1 MEVIAMTETLE
12 QLEALLDDLN
22 PETRRHALAALLERA
37 KTGQVKLPHRGESFN
52 MHCHSFFSY
61 NGYGYSPSGL
71 VWRGMKQGLMAMGLV
86 DFDVLDGVAEFEEAC
101 RLACMPCGAGLET
114 RVFVPEFADR
124 EINSPGEPGISYHMG
139 MGFVPGT
146 VAEPAVAASLRDQAR
161 ARNERMVER
170 VNTLLDEIAL
180 DYAKDVLPLTPT
192 GNATERHV
200 CAAYCSKAEDVYPDP
215 DRRAAFWAA
224 KLGMDAEAVKTGM
237 DDPPGFQGVIRAKTM
252 KRGGVGYAEAK
263 GEDFPTADQVN
274 RFALANGAIP
284 VFALLDGTSSGEQC
298 MDELLDVMQA
308 GGVAAVNIIPDR
320 NWNIKDPGVRQ
331 LKVAKLYDFVE
342 KAKARALPIFVG
354 TEMNAHGQRFV
365 DDFAAPEMAPLH
377 GVFMA
382 GAWLLHAHTLL
393 QARAG
398 MGYLSPWAA
407 RNFAVTA
414 EKNAFYEAFGRT
426 AAKAP
431 SGALGQIG
439 PDLNPAEALRAV
451 SE

>member
-1 MEVIAMTETLE
+1 MAETLE
-12 QLEALLDDLN
+12 QLESLLDDFN
-22 PETRRHALAALLERA
+22 PDKRRYALVTLLERA
-37 KTGQVKLPHRGESFN
+37 KTGEVKLPPRGESFN

-61 NGYGYSPSGL
+61 NGYGYSPTGL
-71 VWRGMKQGLMAMGLV
+71 VWRGLKQGLMAMGLV
-86 DFDVLDGVAEFEEAC
+86 DFDVLDGVAEFQEAC
-101 RLACMPCGAGLET
+101 RLACIPCGAGLET

-139 MGFVPGT
+139 MGFISGT
-146 VAEPAVAASLRDQAR
+146 VAEAAVAASLRDQAR
-161 ARNERMVER
+161 ARNERIVER

-180 DYAKDVLPLTPT
+180 DYTADVLPLTPA

-200 CAAYCSKAEDVYPDP
+200 CAAYYAKAEEVHPDRE
-215 DRRAAFWAA
+215 RRAAYWAA
-224 KLGMDAEAVKTGM
+224 KLGTDADAVKKSL
-237 DDPPGFQGVIRAKTM
+237 DDAPAFQGVIRAKTM
-252 KRGGVGYAEAK
+252 KKGGVGYAEAK

-298 MDELLDVMQA
+298 MDELIDVMQA

-320 NWNIKDPGVRQ
+320 NWNIKDPETRRV
-331 LKVAKLYDFVE
+331 KVAKLYDFVE
-342 KAKARALPIFVG
+342 KAKARSLPIFVG

-407 RNFAVTA
+407 HSFSEAA
-414 EKNAFYEAFGRT
+414 QKNAFYEAFGRAAAT
-426 AAKAP
+426 AQ

-451 SE
+451 TE

>member
-1 MEVIAMTETLE
+1 MAETLE
-12 QLEALLDDLN
+12 QLEALLDDFN
-22 PETRRHALAALLERA
+22 PDTRRRALTTLLERV
-37 KTGQVKLPHRGESFN
+37 KTGQAKLPLRGDSFN
-52 MHCHSFFSY
+52 MHCHSFFSF

-71 VWRGMKQGLMAMGLV
+71 VWRGLKQGLMAMGLV

-101 RLACMPCGAGLET
+101 RVSCMPCGAGLET

-146 VAEPAVAASLRDQAR
+146 LAEPAVAAGLRDQAR
-161 ARNERMVER
+161 ARNERIVER
-170 VNTLLDEIAL
+170 VNTLLDAIEL
-180 DYAKDVLPLTPT
+180 DYAKDVLPLTPA

-200 CAAYCSKAEDVYPDP
+200 CAAYYAKAEDSYPDRN
-215 DRRAAFWAA
+215 RRADFWASR
-224 KLGMDAEAVKTGM
+224 LGMDAESVKKNL
-237 DDPPGFQGVIRAKTM
+237 DDAPAFQGVIRAKTM
-252 KRGGVGYAEAK
+252 KKGGVGYVEAK
-263 GEDFPTADQVN
+263 GEDFPTAEQVN

-320 NWNIKDPGVRQ
+320 NWNIKDPGVKQ
-331 LKVAKLYDFVE
+331 VKVAKLHNFVE
-342 KAKARALPIFVG
+342 KAKARDLPIFVG

-377 GVFMA
+377 GVFTA

-393 QARAG
+393 QSRAG
-398 MGYLSPWAA
+398 MGYLSPWAV
-407 RNFAVTA
+407 RNFSTTA
-414 EKNAFYEAFGRT
+414 DKNAFYEAFGR
-426 AAKAP
+426 AAATAP

>member
-1 MEVIAMTETLE
+1 MAETLE
-12 QLEALLDDLN
+12 QLEASLDDFN
-22 PETRRHALAALLERA
+22 ADVRRQALVALLERA
-37 KTGQVKLPHRGESFN
+37 KTGEVKLPLRGESFN
-52 MHCHSFFSY
+52 MHCHTFFSF
-61 NGYGYSPSGL
+61 NGYGYSPTGL
-71 VWRGMKQGLMAMGLV
+71 VWRGLKQGLMAMGLV
-86 DFDVLDGVAEFEEAC
+86 DFDVLDGVAEFQEAC
-101 RLACMPCGAGLET
+101 RLACMPCGAGMET

-146 VAEPAVAASLRDQAR
+146 VAEPAMAASMRAQAS
-161 ARNERMVER
+161 ARTERIVER

-180 DYAKDVLPLTPT
+180 DYAEDVLPLTPA

-200 CAAYCSKAEDVYPDP
+200 CAAYYAKAEEEYPDR
-215 DRRAAFWAA
+215 DRRAAFWAS
-224 KLGMDAEAVKTGM
+224 KLGVDAEAVKKNL
-237 DDPPGFQGVIRAKTM
+237 DDAPGFQGVIRAKTM
-252 KRGGVGYAEAK
+252 KKGGVGYIEAK

-274 RFALANGAIP
+274 RFAQANGAIP

-320 NWNIKDPGVRQ
+320 NWNIKDPETKRV
-331 LKVAKLYDFVE
+331 KVAKLHDFVD

-354 TEMNAHGQRFV
+354 TEMNAYGQRFV

-393 QARAG
+393 QERAG
-398 MGYLSPWAA
+398 MGYLSPWAT
-407 RNFAVTA
+407 RNFAATA
-414 EKNAFYEAFGRT
+414 AKNAFYEAFGR
-426 AAKAP
+426 AASSAP

-439 PDLNPAEALRAV
+439 PDLNPAEALRAIA
-451 SE
+451 E

>member
-1 MEVIAMTETLE
+1 MADTLE
-12 QLEALLDDLN
+12 QLEALLDDFNADVRLK
-22 PETRRHALAALLERA
+22 ALTTLLERA
-37 KTGQVKLPHRGESFN
+37 KTGQVKLPPRGESFN
-52 MHCHSFFSY
+52 MHCHSFFSF
-61 NGYGYSPSGL
+61 NGYGYSPTGL

-86 DFDVLDGVAEFEEAC
+86 DFDVLDGVAEFQEAC
-101 RLACMPCGAGLET
+101 RLACMPCGAGMET

-146 VAEPAVAASLRDQAR
+146 VVEPAVAASLREQAG
-161 ARNERMVER
+161 ARTGRIVER
-170 VNTLLDEIAL
+170 VNTLLSEIAL
-180 DYAKDVLPLTPT
+180 DYAEDVLPLTPA

-200 CAAYCSKAEDVYPDP
+200 CAAYYAKAQETYPDP
-215 DRRAAFWAA
+215 ERRAAFWAA
-224 KLGMDAEAVKTGM
+224 KLGLDAEAVKKNL
-237 DDPPGFQGVIRAKTM
+237 DDAPGFQGIIRTKTM
-252 KRGGVGYAEAK
+252 KKGGVGYIEAK

-274 RFALANGAIP
+274 HFALANGAIP

-320 NWNIKDPGVRQ
+320 NWNIKDPGVKRV
-331 LKVAKLYDFVE
+331 KVAKFYDFVE
-342 KAKARALPIFVG
+342 KAKARDLPIFVG

-377 GVFMA
+377 GVFTA

-398 MGYLSPWAA
+398 MGYLSPWAGH
-407 RNFAVTA
+407 NFTSTA
-414 EKNAFYEAFGRT
+414 EKNRFYEAFGR
-426 AAKAP
+426 AAATAP

-439 PDLNPAEALRAV
+439 PDLNPAEALRSV

>member
-1 MEVIAMTETLE
+1 
-12 QLEALLDDLN
+12 
-22 PETRRHALAALLERA
+22 
-37 KTGQVKLPHRGESFN
+37 
-52 MHCHSFFSY
+52 
-61 NGYGYSPSGL
+61 
-71 VWRGMKQGLMAMGLV
+71 
-86 DFDVLDGVAEFEEAC
+86 
-101 RLACMPCGAGLET
+101 MPCGAGLET

-146 VAEPAVAASLRDQAR
+146 VKDAAVAASLREQAR
-161 ARNERMVER
+161 ARTGRIVER
-170 VNTLLDEIAL
+170 VNGLLDEIAL
-180 DYAKDVLPLTPT
+180 DYAEDVLPLTPA

-200 CAAYCSKAEDVYPDP
+200 CAAYYARAAETYPDH
-215 DRRAAFWAA
+215 DRRAAYWAS
-224 KLGMDAEAVKTGM
+224 KLGLDAEAVKKSL
-237 DDPPGFQGVIRAKTM
+237 DDAPAFQGVIRTKTM
-252 KRGGVGYAEAK
+252 KKGGVGYIEAK

-320 NWNIKDPGVRQ
+320 NWNIKDPDVKRV
-331 LKVAKLYDFVE
+331 KVAKLYDFVE
-342 KAKARALPIFVG
+342 KAKARNLPIFVG
-354 TEMNAHGQRFV
+354 TEMNAYGQRFV

-377 GVFMA
+377 GVFLA

-398 MGYLSPWAA
+398 MGYMSPWAA
-407 RNFAVTA
+407 HNFKSAA
-414 EKNAFYEAFGRT
+414 EKSTFYEAFGRASST
-426 AAKAP
+426 AP

-439 PDLNPAEALRAV
+439 PDLNPAEALRTV
-451 SE
+451 TD